1 MSAKLIHYDTEARDS
16 LKRGVDKLANAV
28 RVTLGPRG
36 RNVVI
41 EKSFGAP
48 TVTKDGV
55 TVAKEIELA
64 DKVENMGAQMVREVA
79 SRTADN
85 AGDGTS
91 TATVL
96 AQSIITNGLKNVTAG
111 ANPMELK
118 RGIDSAVTAIVAEL
132 KKISKNVQ
140 DNPESIKQVATVSS
154 NGDEEIGTRIA
165 DAFEKVGKDGVITV
179 EEAKST
185 ETYLDTVEG
194 MQFDRGYLSP
204 YFVTNSEK
212 MDVVMEEPYILIFD
226 KKISNMKD
234 LLPILE
240 KVIQSNRPLLII
252 AEDVEG
258 EALATLVVNKLRGSL
273 KVAAVKAPG
282 FGDRRKAM
290 LEDIAILTG
299 GTVISEERGY
309 KLENATLDFLGE
321 VDSLTV
327 DKDNTTLVGGKGKDS
342 DIKARINQIRTQIET
357 TTSDYDREKLQERLA
372 KLSGGVAVIYVGAAS
387 EVEMKEKKARVE
399 DALHATRAAVEEGIV
414 AGGGVAYLRAL
425 KSLDKLKGDTPDQE
439 VGFSIIRRALQSPL
453 RAIANNAGV
462 EGSIVVQ
469 KVLEGKDAFGFNART
484 EKYEDLIKAGVIDP
498 TKVARSALENAASVA
513 SLMLTTEAV
522 VVDKPSKKDDDDD
535 GPGGGMPGGGMPGGM
550 GGMGGMM

>member
-1 MSAKLIHYDTEARDS
+1 MSKLIHYDADARGG

-28 RVTLGPRG
+28 KVTLGPRG

-79 SRTADN
+79 AKTSDN
-85 AGDGTS
+85 AGDGTT

-96 AQSIITNGLKNVTAG
+96 AQSIIQTGLKNVTAG

-118 RGIDSAVTAIVAEL
+118 RGIDKAVVAVVEELRNQSQPVGDSLDSIRQVGTISA
-132 KKISKNVQ
+132 
-140 DNPESIKQVATVSS
+140 
-154 NGDEEIGTRIA
+154 NGDEEIGSYIA
-165 DAFEKVGKDGVITV
+165 EAMEKVGKDGVITV
-179 EEAKST
+179 EEAKGT
-185 ETYLDTVEG
+185 DTYLDTVEG

-204 YFVTNSEK
+204 YFVTNSDNMTAE
-212 MDVVMEEPYILIFD
+212 MEEPYILIFD

-240 KVIQSNRPLLII
+240 KVVQSGKPLLII

-273 KVAAVKAPG
+273 KIAAVKAPG

-309 KLENATLDFLGE
+309 KLENATLDFLGTADR
-321 VDSLTV
+321 VNI
-327 DKDNTTLVGGKGKDS
+327 DKDTTTIVGGKGKED
-342 DIKARINQIRTQIET
+342 DIQARVNQIRTQIET

-372 KLSGGVAVIYVGAAS
+372 KLSGGVAVLYIGAAS

-414 AGGGVAYLRAL
+414 PGGGVALLRTVGVF
-425 KSLDKLKGDTPDQE
+425 DKLEADNSDEK
-439 VGFSIIRRALQSPL
+439 VGFDIIRRALEAPL
-453 RAIANNAGV
+453 RAISNNAGV

-469 KVLEGKDAFGFNART
+469 KVLEGEGAFGYNART
-484 EKYEDLIKAGVIDP
+484 EVYEDLIEAGVIDP
-498 TKVARSALENAASVA
+498 TKVTRTALENAASVA
-513 SLMLTTEAV
+513 GLMLTTEAV
-522 VVDKPSKKDDDDD
+522 VVDKPSDDSDDA
-535 GPGGGMPGGGMPGGM
+535 GAAGMPGGMPGGM